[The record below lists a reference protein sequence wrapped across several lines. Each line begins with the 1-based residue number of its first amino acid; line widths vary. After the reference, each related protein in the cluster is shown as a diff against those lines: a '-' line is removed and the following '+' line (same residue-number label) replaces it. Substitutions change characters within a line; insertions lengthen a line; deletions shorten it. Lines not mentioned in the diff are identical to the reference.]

1 MSPLRLRMLE
11 YMQLKH
17 YSPSTIKNYLNQVS
31 RFARHLDKSP
41 DLGSLED
48 VAAYLLHLNLE
59 RRLSQSQLNSAYSSI
74 KVLFVQVLGREWDS
88 RLLPRSRREK
98 RLPAVLSA
106 VEALALVNTPRN
118 LKHRTILRLLYAC
131 GLRVS
136 EALALQLSDVD
147 STRMVLIVRQGKGF
161 KDRQVP
167 LSESLLESLREYYRV
182 FRPRKYL
189 FESAQ
194 TGGALSQR
202 SVQAVFQRA
211 KVQTGVS
218 RKVSVHTLR
227 HCYATHLLEAGV
239 DVMALKKFLG
249 HTQLATTARYL
260 HLSAPTQRVP
270 DLLAGSPPEKDVPDV
285 F

>member
-17 YSPSTIKNYLNQVS
+17 YSPTTIKNYLSQVS
-31 RFARHLDKSP
+31 HFARYLGKSP
-41 DLGSLED
+41 DLGTLED

-59 RRLSQSQLNSAYSSI
+59 RRLSQSQLNSAYSGI
-74 KVLFVQVLGREWDS
+74 KVLFVQMLGREWDS

-106 VEALALVNTPRN
+106 VEALTLVNTPRN

-136 EALALQLSDVD
+136 EALALQVSDVD
-147 STRMVLIVRQGKGF
+147 SQRMVLIVQQGKGF
-161 KDRQVP
+161 KDRLVP
-167 LSESLLESLREYYRV
+167 LSESILESLRQYYRAY
-182 FRPRKYL
+182 RPRKYL
-189 FESAQ
+189 FESGQ
-194 TGGALSQR
+194 TGGPLSQR

-260 HLSAPTQRVP
+260 HLSVPTQRVP
-270 DLLAGSPPEKDVPDV
+270 DLLAGSPPQADEPDA

>member
-1 MSPLRLRMLE
+1 MSPLRIRMLE

-17 YSPSTIKNYLNQVS
+17 YSPSTIKNYLAQVS
-31 RFARHLDKSP
+31 YFARYLGKSP
-41 DLGSLED
+41 DLGTLED

-59 RRLSQSQLNSAYSSI
+59 RQLSQSQLNSAYSGI
-74 KVLFVQVLGREWDS
+74 KLLFVQVLGREWDS

-98 RLPAVLSA
+98 RLPAVLSV

-136 EALALQLSDVD
+136 EALALQVSDVD
-147 STRMVLIVRQGKGF
+147 SQRMVLVVRQGKGF

-167 LSESLLESLREYYRV
+167 LSESILESLRQYYRA

-189 FESAQ
+189 FESGQ
-194 TGGALSQR
+194 TGGPLSQR

-211 KVQTGVS
+211 KIQTGVS

-249 HTQLATTARYL
+249 HTHLATTARYL
-260 HLSAPTQRVP
+260 HLSVATQRVP
-270 DLLAGSPPEKDVPDV
+270 DLLAGSPPQTDEPDV